1 MNKKRKLT
9 GDQKDIISD
18 WVVRLLEDTV
28 DVNNLEFDELL
39 QESLFAEAELP
50 IIDHAIKLLEDR
62 KKFNEKVCVKALK
75 NKR

>member
-18 WVVRLLEDTV
+18 WVVRLLENTV
-28 DVNNLEFDELL
+28 DVSKLKFDELL

-62 KKFNEKVCVKALK
+62 KKFNEKVCAKALK
-75 NKR
+75 IKR